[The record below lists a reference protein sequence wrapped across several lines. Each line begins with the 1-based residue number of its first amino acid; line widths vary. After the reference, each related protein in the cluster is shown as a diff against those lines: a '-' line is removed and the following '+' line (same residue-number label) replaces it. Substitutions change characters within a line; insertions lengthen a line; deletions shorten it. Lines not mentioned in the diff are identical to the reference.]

1 MVSEKGVGYKMNE
14 TKKMMDIIHQNCK
27 KKQLERKL
35 SKMENEKNL
44 KKREYKSIAILLILA
59 IAVITLGILYNE
71 KQIKNCMELGGSE
84 NFCRYAGE

>member
-1 MVSEKGVGYKMNE
+1 MNE

-44 KKREYKSIAILLILA
+44 KKRERKYIALFIIALIGF
-59 IAVITLGILYNE
+59 IAVFTLYNE
-71 KQIKNCMELGGSE
+71 KQVKNCMELGGSE